1 MWQPSSRQDH
11 TLSLLLHFSS
21 VLGLEW
27 PIYVFTPPSVIDMLQ
42 KSAVF
47 NFSIEDCRV
56 EISGLPMGVAVDY
69 PFHNP
74 LKRAKFL
81 TRPRFWESL
90 MPVEY
95 MLLFS
100 ADRMICSKSE
110 LSIDDFL
117 EIRFHQGANI
127 WLEPRLGRRGYTR
140 VSGKLFLRSRNAT
153 VNTAWKTG

>member
-1 MWQPSSRQDH
+1 M
-11 TLSLLLHFSS
+11 
-21 VLGLEW
+21 
-27 PIYVFTPPSVIDMLQ
+27 IQ

-95 MLLFS
+95 VLLFG

-110 LSIDDFL
+110 LSIDDSLKYDF
-117 EIRFHQGANI
+117 IRAPISGWNPGSDVEDIPESVENYSCGAGTRRSI
-127 WLEPRLGRRGYTR
+127 LLGRRAR
-140 VSGKLFLRSRNAT
+140 RNQYRYI
-153 VNTAWKTG
+153 GMRMES

>member
-1 MWQPSSRQDH
+1 
-11 TLSLLLHFSS
+11 
-21 VLGLEW
+21 
-27 PIYVFTPPSVIDMLQ
+27 MLQ

-56 EISGLPMGVAVDY
+56 EISGFPMGVAVDY

-95 MLLFS
+95 VLLFG

-117 EIRFHQGANI
+117 KYDFIRAPISGWNPGSDVEDIPESVENI
-127 WLEPRLGRRGYTR
+127 PAKQERDGQYCLEDGLGET
-140 VSGKLFLRSRNAT
+140 SIDI
-153 VNTAWKTG
+153 